1 MTGNRPEFVARKG
14 DGPMSDDEFHA
25 VVKAAITDAQQYVD
39 MELSTDR
46 ATATDYYHGKPFG
59 GEMAGRSQV
68 VLSEVRD
75 AIIGACP
82 SIIRILHGPEHVVEV
97 VPRRADAV
105 EMAAQ
110 ATDYLRY
117 VYEED
122 NHGLLVTL
130 STLKDGLLKKLG
142 VVKWGMEE
150 KPVVRAVPYV
160 GISREELAALV
171 GDDRVEVT
179 RAAERS
185 DGLLD
190 VELTVTDAEARLWVM
205 PVPPDD
211 FYWNREARSLDDAIL
226 VGNRAR
232 LTRGELRAMGIS
244 DEALEEHGGTSP
256 TNTIEEERR
265 RATAA
270 VSGWS
275 HDAPTTPENE
285 RILYCETFMKI
296 DRDGDGIAELRRIC
310 TVGDVHYPVKDVPAE
325 EVPFAMFCPD
335 PEPHA
340 MLGGSYY
347 DRLKDMQRIG
357 SQLLRSVLDSAAI
370 AAFPRNAYVE
380 GQVSVADILNTAIGA
395 PIRMRQPG
403 MVQPLEQPFTGE
415 KLLPMF
421 GVIREIV
428 ERRVG
433 QKEGAGSLDMD
444 ALQSTGREAVNA
456 AITAATA
463 QPELLARLYCEQL
476 LKPMFRGLMKLANH
490 PASKARIVRLRGN
503 YVEVDPRTWDVDMD
517 VSVSV
522 ALGSMDTEKKVATLE
537 AVIAD
542 QQSILQTLGPANP
555 MVTLPM
561 VRNAKA
567 KALALRG
574 IKDVDNYY
582 MPLPPDWQPP
592 PPEPPQPSPDEL
604 WIQAEKEMAFQKSMK
619 EIAIKE
625 DELRLKERQ
634 MELDAELRREELALK
649 RLEIETRA
657 TVDVETTAMDN
668 RTREKV
674 AIMKPIPEVE

>member
-1 MTGNRPEFVARKG
+1 MTGNFPEFVARKG
-14 DGPMSDDEFHA
+14 DGPMTDDEFQS
-25 VVKAAITDAQQYVD
+25 VVRAAITDAQQYVD
-39 MELSTDR
+39 QELSVDR

-68 VLSEVRD
+68 VLAEVRD
-75 AIIGACP
+75 AIVGILP
-82 SIIRILHGPEHVVEV
+82 SLIRVIHGPEHVVEV
-97 VPRRADAV
+97 VPRKGKDV

-117 VYEED
+117 VFEED

-130 STLKDGLLKKLG
+130 SVLKDGLLKKVG

-150 KPVVRAVPYV
+150 NPVVRSVPYS
-160 GISREELAALV
+160 GITRDDLAAAAA
-171 GDDRVEVT
+171 DDKVEVT
-179 RAAERS
+179 RAAERP

-190 VELTVTDAEARLWVM
+190 VELTYTDTDARMWVM

-211 FYWNREARSLDDAIL
+211 FYWNREARSLDDALL

-232 LTRGELRAMGIS
+232 LTKGELRAMGIS
-244 DEALEEHGGTSP
+244 DEIIAEYGGTAP
-256 TNTIEEERR
+256 IQTIEEETRR
-265 RATAA
+265 LSS

-285 RILYCETFMKI
+285 RVLYCENYMKI

-310 TVGDVHYPVKDVPAE
+310 TIGDAQYPVKDVPADE
-325 EVPFAMFCPD
+325 IPFAMFSPD

-340 MLGGSYY
+340 MLGSSWF
-347 DRLKDMQRIG
+347 DRLRDIQKIN
-357 SQLLRSVLDSAAI
+357 SQLLRAVLDSAAI

-421 GVIREIV
+421 GLMREIV

-433 QKEGAGSLDMD
+433 QKDGAGSLDMD

-456 AITAATA
+456 AIQAATA
-463 QPELLARLYCEQL
+463 QPELIARLYVEQVM
-476 LKPMFRGLMKLANH
+476 KPMFRSMIRMAAH
-490 PASKARIVRLRGN
+490 PASKPRIVRLRGN
-503 YVEVDPRTWDVDMD
+503 YVEVDPRSWDADMD
-517 VSVSV
+517 VSVNV
-522 ALGSMDTEKKVATLE
+522 ALGSMDTEKKVMTLE

-567 KALALRG
+567 KALSLRG

-582 MPLPPDWQPP
+582 LPLPPDWQPP

-625 DELRLKERQ
+625 DELRLKERG
-634 MELDAELRREELALK
+634 MELDAELKREELALK

-657 TVDVETTAMDN
+657 ATDIQTTAMDN
-668 RTREKV
+668 ETREKV
-674 AIMKPIPEVE
+674 QELKPIPEVE